1 MLQRIE
7 SIQLKTELKLKM
19 NNPFGVDKKIINFG
33 YDNII
38 YIIKQ
43 NISLSIDIEDIFRF
57 ITEQLVILLSNE
69 ICKQYQI
76 TNFGQDIIIPILSNC
91 FVLALVG
98 KSKIDEN
105 IFDIIKI
112 NLNSLTQSEEKIHL
126 FFLIDN
132 ILHIAFDYL
141 YSVKI
146 KKRIGIV
153 GENKSGKKLFFKKM
167 LNYSNFKN
175 PINYYLKNFNLFMF
189 FNNTNNQIYI
199 DNYIYSLENRI
210 FIIDSKDFELL
221 WINFINNNM
230 FWSTNKLELFLK
242 KILDMKNIPYA
253 NNNLYFINKTDLYD
267 TTLFDN
273 ISNIKKISFLNQ
285 MSKSLNFSLEDK
297 DDMTNEELNHMINF
311 IIRCGNFQNFYWGSL
326 HNGTNLKNLMSTIKK
341 L

>member
-43 NISLSIDIEDIFRF
+43 NITLSIDIEDIFRF
-57 ITEQLVILLSNE
+57 ITEQLLILLSNE
-69 ICKQYQI
+69 ICKQYQVV
-76 TNFGQDIIIPILSNC
+76 NFGQDILIPLLSNC

-112 NLNSLTQSEEKIHL
+112 NLNSLTLSEEKIHL

-132 ILHIAFDYL
+132 ILQDAFNYL
-141 YSVKI
+141 YSIKV

-153 GENKSGKKLFFKKM
+153 GENKSGKKLFFKKI
-167 LNYSNFKN
+167 LNYTNFNN
-175 PINYYLKNFNLFMF
+175 PVNYYLNNFNLFMF
-189 FNNTNNQIYI
+189 FNKTNNQFYI
-199 DNYIYSLENRI
+199 DNYLFSLENRI

-221 WINFINNNM
+221 WINFINKNM
-230 FWSTNKLELFLK
+230 FWSSSKLELFLK
-242 KILDMKNIPYA
+242 KILDMKNISYSD
-253 NNNLYFINKTDLYD
+253 NNIYFINKTDLYD

-273 ISNIKKISFLNQ
+273 ISNIKKIIFLNQ
-285 MSKSLNFSLEDK
+285 MSKSLNLSLEDK
-297 DDMTNEELNHMINF
+297 DDMTIEELNHMINF
-311 IIRCGNFQNFYWGSL
+311 VIRCGTFQNFYWGSL
-326 HNGTNLKNLMSTIKK
+326 YNGTNLKNFMSTIKK